1 MHTVSMPN
9 VLIRD
14 LDPTIHSVLAARA
27 ESRGQSLQ
35 QYLTSELAL
44 IASRPTVPELLA
56 ALEAAAID
64 LARLRVELHPT
75 LPLVPHVLALRRNV
89 TAYDAA
95 SVALAS
101 VFGCTLLTHDRRL
114 ARAASGHCTVE
125 VPVTSD

>member
-1 MHTVSMPN
+1 MVPVAERKERMHTVSMPN

-56 ALEAAAID
+56 ALGERPVSPAISPEVIVAAIREGR
-64 LARLRVELHPT
+64 A
-75 LPLVPHVLALRRNV
+75 
-89 TAYDAA
+89 
-95 SVALAS
+95 
-101 VFGCTLLTHDRRL
+101 DR
-114 ARAASGHCTVE
+114 
-125 VPVTSD
+125 

>member
-1 MHTVSMPN
+1 M
-9 VLIRD
+9 
-14 LDPTIHSVLAARA
+14 
-27 ESRGQSLQ
+27 
-35 QYLTSELAL
+35 AL

-56 ALEAAAID
+56 ALEAAAVD

-75 LPLVPHVLALRRNV
+75 LPLIPHVLALRRNV

-125 VPVTSD
+125 VPVPSD